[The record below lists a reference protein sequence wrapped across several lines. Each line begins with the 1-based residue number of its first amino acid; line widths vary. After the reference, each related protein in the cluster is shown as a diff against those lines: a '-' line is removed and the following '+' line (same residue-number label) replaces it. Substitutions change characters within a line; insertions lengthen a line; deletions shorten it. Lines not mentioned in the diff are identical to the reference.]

1 MDGAVVAV
9 VQEIA
14 EELLVLAQ
22 GVGKHTEVLLQEQAR
37 FGMAAAVRADIAR
50 VVVPI
55 EQRLL
60 LLLQGEEERLFHL
73 VDDIEAHKGHVLH
86 AVGQGNGALL
96 QGFGHFAVESALVRL
111 ARGGQ
116 VRRQCLVNREE
127 VFPQPVEVLSQV
139 GQLVLGKVVEEAL
152 QLLDLFRRE
161 VVETFQAAVVAQV
174 AEHLACV
181 GPALVHVVEVGQ

>member
-161 VVETFQAAVVAQV
+161 VVETFQAAVIA
-174 AEHLACV
+174 
-181 GPALVHVVEVGQ
+181 